1 MEQVSLALEGAW
13 KVLLVGLVLGAG
25 LPALFAAGVRSLAWG
40 VGGDAEVSHSASKPV
55 GPNPAGR
62 VVAALLFA
70 IVAYAVISGILF
82 VIASGQGKA
91 LDFSSVIPTFVD
103 KK

>member
-13 KVLLVGLVLGAG
+13 KVLAVGLLLGAG
-25 LPALFAAGVRSLAWG
+25 LPAIFATGVRSLAWG
-40 VGGDAEVSHSASKPV
+40 VGGDAELSHAR
-55 GPNPAGR
+55 PNPLGR

-91 LDFSSVIPTFVD
+91 LDLTGFIPTFVD

>member
-25 LPALFAAGVRSLAWG
+25 LPAIFATGVRSLAWG
-40 VGGDAEVSHSASKPV
+40 VGGDAEVSHAR
-55 GPNPAGR
+55 PNPFGR
-62 VVAALLFA
+62 IVATLLFA

>member
-25 LPALFAAGVRSLAWG
+25 LPAIFATGVRSLAWG
-40 VGGDAEVSHSASKPV
+40 VGGDAELSHAR
-55 GPNPAGR
+55 PNPIGR
-62 VVAALLFA
+62 VVAALLFT
-70 IVAYAVISGILF
+70 IVGYAVISGILF

>member
-25 LPALFAAGVRSLAWG
+25 LPALFATGVRSLAWG
-40 VGGDAEVSHSASKPV
+40 VGGDAEVSHAR
-55 GPNPAGR
+55 PNPAGR

>member
-13 KVLLVGLVLGAG
+13 KVLAVGLILGAG
-25 LPALFAAGVRSLAWG
+25 LPAIFATGVRSLAWG
-40 VGGDAEVSHSASKPV
+40 VGGDAEVSHAR
-55 GPNPAGR
+55 PNPLGR
-62 VVAALLFA
+62 VVAAALFA

-91 LDFSSVIPTFVD
+91 LDFSSVIPMFVD

>member
-25 LPALFAAGVRSLAWG
+25 LPAIFATGVRSLAWG
-40 VGGDAEVSHSASKPV
+40 VGGDAELSHAR
-55 GPNPAGR
+55 PNPLGR
-62 VVAALLFA
+62 VVAVLLFA
-70 IVAYAVISGILF
+70 VVAYAVISGILF

>member
-13 KVLLVGLVLGAG
+13 KVLLVGLILGAG
-25 LPALFAAGVRSLAWG
+25 LPAIFATGVRSLAWG
-40 VGGDAEVSHSASKPV
+40 VGGDAEVSHAR
-55 GPNPAGR
+55 PNPAGR

-70 IVAYAVISGILF
+70 VVAYAVISGILF

-91 LDFSSVIPTFVD
+91 LDFSAVIPTFVD

>member
-25 LPALFAAGVRSLAWG
+25 LPAIFATGVRSLAWG
-40 VGGDAEVSHSASKPV
+40 VGGEAEVSHAR
-55 GPNPAGR
+55 PNPLGR

-70 IVAYAVISGILF
+70 VVAYAVISGILF